1 MGSNAARSV
10 PIISWHRPAQR
21 HLVPDL
27 GAAAALPHEKKVGL
41 GLISHPILLLTVCM
55 VLYSKVSVCACVSVS
70 VCPSEMVDIYH
81 REKVR
86 LHLYYMYGWQP
97 VLLSVLVIDSKAE
110 CCWEPGVSFCR
121 AVTWTSVCHA
131 GLFLSLTPTLRLL
144 KQPLSHSSGP
154 IQYDSPL
161 YGQCGL
167 RFSAL
172 RLFVLRVYRRFTS
185 LAELK
190 KKKNLTHPAPLHKPN
205 GLIRIMPQLLS
216 VGLNG
221 GALLYQIILS
231 RISHT
236 AGAI

>member
-41 GLISHPILLLTVCM
+41 GLISHPILLLTVCV
-55 VLYSKVSVCACVSVS
+55 VLYSKVKSVCVRACVWVS
-70 VCPSEMVDIYH
+70 VCPSEMVDIYI
-81 REKVR
+81 REKVW
-86 LHLYYMYGWQP
+86 LHLFYMCGWQP

-131 GLFLSLTPTLRLL
+131 GPFLSLTPTLRRL
-144 KQPLSHSSGP
+144 KQPPSHRSGP

-172 RLFVLRVYRRFTS
+172 RLFVRHVYWRFMFLT
-185 LAELK
+185 EFK
-190 KKKNLTHPAPLHKPN
+190 KPLLTPHLWVN
-205 GLIRIMPQLLS
+205 QM
-216 VGLNG
+216 V
-221 GALLYQIILS
+221 
-231 RISHT
+231 
-236 AGAI
+236 

>member
-1 MGSNAARSV
+1 M
-10 PIISWHRPAQR
+10 
-21 HLVPDL
+21 
-27 GAAAALPHEKKVGL
+27 
-41 GLISHPILLLTVCM
+41 
-55 VLYSKVSVCACVSVS
+55 
-70 VCPSEMVDIYH
+70 
-81 REKVR
+81 
-86 LHLYYMYGWQP
+86 
-97 VLLSVLVIDSKAE
+97 
-110 CCWEPGVSFCR
+110 SFCR

-185 LAELK
+185 LAEFK